1 MDPQPVIVT
10 VLDNVILTKLV
21 CYHES
26 VPNVYEPYYE
36 SRINFDRKGETNTA
50 ATIMRSEPMYE
61 SVSRSGAV
69 SSVGG
74 SCFVAGA
81 GRRRRFVALRPRA
94 RV

>member
-1 MDPQPVIVT
+1 MKEELLRCGAARSPPAAWSSNPAARDRREAQLEARGVPQ
-10 VLDNVILTKLV
+10 LWWWRRRRGRLT
-21 CYHES
+21 
-26 VPNVYEPYYE
+26 
-36 SRINFDRKGETNTA
+36 
-50 ATIMRSEPMYE
+50 
-61 SVSRSGAV
+61 RSGAV